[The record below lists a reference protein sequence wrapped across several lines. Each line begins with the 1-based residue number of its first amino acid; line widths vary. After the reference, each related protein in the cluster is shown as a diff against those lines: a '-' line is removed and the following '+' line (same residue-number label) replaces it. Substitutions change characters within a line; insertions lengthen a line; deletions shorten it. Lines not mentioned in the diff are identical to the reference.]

1 MGNKKEEILARLSL
15 TRGPWLYGAGARNS
29 LDWKMS
35 TATLINP
42 AILPSPSPSPRFSI
56 PRTAPNAKFFKAPS
70 LHCVR
75 KNCGIN
81 GLSKTPSPMDNGGPE
96 DEESSPEELSDD
108 EIEPKNNEIWR
119 LFKEAQKNI
128 LYLDRQRVK
137 AVEELN
143 KTYRE
148 KQLLI
153 DKIKQLEKKYRR
165 KDNLALCWDLLLRI
179 DSMVLGGLVSTEEA
193 SNLRRMVID
202 SKVSLVD
209 VFSGLQ
215 RQRDAELLAELR
227 HFAGGSKRK
236 GFHIIHIC
244 TEMEPLVSVGSLAPY
259 ITGLSRALQRK
270 GHLVE
275 VILPKYASLDLD
287 EVQGLREVEAES
299 YSYFNGQLHG
309 NKIWTGVVYGIGVT
323 FIQPLYFSS
332 FFNRDRIYDYPDDFE
347 RFSYFSRASLDY
359 IAKSGKQPDV
369 LHLHNWETAI
379 IGPIFWDIFAKQG
392 LGNTR
397 ILLTCQGFDSQ
408 CLDEPDKLALCG
420 LDPVKLNRPD
430 RLQDTNKTHLVNIL
444 KGGIVYSN
452 KVIVMSSLHSEGRII
467 HSMSHGLEPTLAL
480 HKEKLLVAPYGFDN
494 STWDPSTDKFLPV
507 NFSAENMRGK
517 DACKVALHQKAGISS
532 HASSILVGCI
542 ISEVS
547 DFDLEKLQAAVQ
559 NATRGGAQFV
569 FLGNGAVPTVN
580 RALSYLQESLEDSNV
595 KFFTRYDEAL
605 SRLVFAGSDIILC
618 HSFHDPL
625 LQVPLKALRY
635 GAAPV
640 LEAYVDNKFRY
651 SADHDHGI
659 TRFSQFMRSTFGIMS
674 LSQVLDEIRNNPST
688 WKTKISSAMK
698 EDFSWDSE
706 CYETHVSAYAAIK
719 SL

>member
-1 MGNKKEEILARLSL
+1 MSMATFI
-15 TRGPWLYGAGARNS
+15 NS
-29 LDWKMS
+29 
-35 TATLINP
+35 
-42 AILPSPSPSPRFSI
+42 AILPSPSRCFSI

-81 GLSKTPSPMDNGGPE
+81 GLSRTPSPMDNGGPDE
-96 DEESSPEELSDD
+96 EESSPEELSDD
-108 EIEPKNNEIWR
+108 EVEPKNNEIWR
-119 LFKEAQKNI
+119 LFTEAQKNI

-165 KDNLALCWDLLLRI
+165 KD
-179 DSMVLGGLVSTEEA
+179 SMVLGGLVSTEEA
-193 SNLRRMVID
+193 SNLRRMVTD

-209 VFSGLQ
+209 VFAGPLE
-215 RQRDAELLAELR
+215 QRDAELLAELR
-227 HFAGGSKRK
+227 HFSGGRKRK

-332 FFNRDRIYDYPDDFE
+332 FFNRDRVYDYPDDFE
-347 RFSYFSRASLDY
+347 RFTYFSRASLDY

-408 CLDEPDKLALCG
+408 GLDEPDKLALCG
-420 LDPVKLNRPD
+420 LDPGRLNRPD
-430 RLQDTNKTHLVNIL
+430 RLQDTAKTHLVNIL

-452 KVIVMSSLHSEGRII
+452 KVIVMSSMHSKGRII
-467 HSMSHGLEPTLAL
+467 HSMSHGLERTLAL

-517 DACKVALHQKAGISS
+517 DACKVALHQRAGIST

-542 ISEVS
+542 ITEVS
-547 DFDLEKLQAAVQ
+547 DFDLEKLRAAVQ

-580 RALSYLQESLEDSNV
+580 RTLRYLQESLEDSNV
-595 KFFTRYDEAL
+595 KFFTRYDEEL
-605 SRLVFAGSDIILC
+605 SHLVFAGSDIILC

-640 LEAYVDNKFRY
+640 LEASADNFRY
-651 SADHDHGI
+651 SADHDHDI
-659 TRFSQFMRSTFGIMS
+659 TRFSQFMRSTFGLMP

-688 WKTKISSAMK
+688 WETKISNAMK

>member
-1 MGNKKEEILARLSL
+1 ML
-15 TRGPWLYGAGARNS
+15 
-29 LDWKMS
+29 M
-35 TATLINP
+35 ATLINP
-42 AILPSPSPSPRFSI
+42 AIPPSPSRRFSV

-70 LHCVR
+70 LRCVR

-81 GLSKTPSPMDNGGPE
+81 GLSTTPSPMDNGGPD
-96 DEESSPEELSDD
+96 DEESSPEELSED
-108 EIEPKNNEIWR
+108 EVEPKNNQIWR
-119 LFKEAQKNI
+119 LFTEAQKN
-128 LYLDRQRVK
+128 
-137 AVEELN
+137 
-143 KTYRE
+143 
-148 KQLLI
+148 
-153 DKIKQLEKKYRR
+153 
-165 KDNLALCWDLLLRI
+165 NLALCWELLLRI

-202 SKVSLVD
+202 SEVSLVD
-209 VFSGLQ
+209 VFSGSLQ
-215 RQRDAELLAELR
+215 ERDAELLEELR
-227 HFAGGSKRK
+227 HFSGGSKRK

-244 TEMEPLVSVGSLAPY
+244 TEMEPLVSVGPLAPY

-299 YSYFNGQLHG
+299 YTYFNGQLHG

-347 RFSYFSRASLDY
+347 RFTYFSRASLDY

-420 LDPVKLNRPD
+420 LDPGRLDRPD
-430 RLQDTNKTHLVNIL
+430 RLQDTSKTHLVNVL

-452 KVIVMSSLHSEGRII
+452 KVIVMSSMHSKGRII
-467 HSMSHGLEPTLAL
+467 HSMSHGLETTLAL
-480 HKEKLLVAPYGFDN
+480 HKEKLLVSPCGFDN

-507 NFSAENMRGK
+507 NFSAEYMGGK
-517 DACKVALHQKAGISS
+517 DACKVALHQQAGISK
-532 HASSILVGCI
+532 HASSILVGCV

-547 DFDLEKLQAAVQ
+547 DFDLEKLRADVQ

-580 RALSYLQESLEDSNV
+580 KALRYLQEALEDSNV
-595 KFFTRYDEAL
+595 QFFTHCDEAL
-605 SRLVFAGSDIILC
+605 SHLVFAGSDIILC
-618 HSFHDPL
+618 HSLHDPL

-640 LEAYVDNKFRY
+640 LEASSDNNFRY
-651 SADHDHGI
+651 SADHDHEI

-674 LSQVLDEIRNNPST
+674 LSQALDEIRNNPST
-688 WKTKISSAMK
+688 WKTKISNAMK
-698 EDFSWDSE
+698 KDFSWDSE
-706 CYETHVSAYAAIK
+706 CYETHVSAYAAVK
-719 SL
+719 NL